1 MNEHQIKIS
10 KVLSSIG
17 FDALNSL
24 QEETLEKSV
33 TSKNVLI
40 LSQTGSGKT
49 FAFLLPLFLNLDPEA
64 KHIQALVLAPSRE
77 LALQIEDVW
86 RSMKTNFKVLSCYG
100 GHSISTEKKSLTE
113 APALLI
119 GTPGRIC
126 DHISRGTIDLSMVEQ
141 FVVDEYDKCLEFG
154 FIYHKLFYHG

>member
-1 MNEHQIKIS
+1 MNEHQAKIS

-17 FDALNSL
+17 FDSLNSL

-49 FAFLLPLFLNLDPEA
+49 FAFLLPLFLNLDSEA

-100 GHSISTEKKSLTE
+100 NCSSAKIEGSSSERS
-113 APALLI
+113 
-119 GTPGRIC
+119 
-126 DHISRGTIDLSMVEQ
+126 
-141 FVVDEYDKCLEFG
+141 
-154 FIYHKLFYHG
+154 

>member
-1 MNEHQIKIS
+1 MNEHQAKIS

-17 FDALNSL
+17 FDSLNSL

-100 GHSISTEKKSLTE
+100 GHSNRKEKFNRSPCPTDWYTGSHLRSHFK
-113 APALLI
+113 
-119 GTPGRIC
+119 R
-126 DHISRGTIDLSMVEQ
+126 HN
-141 FVVDEYDKCLEFG
+141 
-154 FIYHKLFYHG
+154 

>member
-1 MNEHQIKIS
+1 MNAHQSKINS
-10 KVLSSIG
+10 VLSAIG
-17 FDALNSL
+17 FNSLNSL

-113 APALLI
+113 APALPVSYTHLRAHET
-119 GTPGRIC
+119 G
-126 DHISRGTIDLSMVEQ
+126 
-141 FVVDEYDKCLEFG
+141 
-154 FIYHKLFYHG
+154 